1 MPQSSDE
8 METVMVSE
16 KPEVPGIAIQCEL
29 ISPKGHYPK
38 SYAFDIQDIQ
48 VRRGLVRRVYGILIV
63 QLAFTLPCI
72 ELLLRYPL
80 PYFGVTSLICF
91 VISCSLY
98 SCFYVWRDWR
108 RHAPGNYFVL
118 ILTTLIGSF
127 NRSLYLMSLVRN
139 RWVYAYPVILIL
151 EILALILYSVQEKF
165 RFTQIRGIYV
175 IGLVFGF
182 FLLLANYLG
191 CMMEVFSG
199 MACTIEAWYVIYDT
213 HLMLSGRHGYHL
225 QPTEYV
231 FAACNIHCDVPR
243 GLWRLIKMF
252 FINKIIEAIRMFRDC
267 FRTEVC

>member
-1 MPQSSDE
+1 
-8 METVMVSE
+8 MEAVMVSG

-38 SYAFDIQDIQ
+38 LYTFDIQDVQ
-48 VRRGLVRRVYGILIV
+48 VRRGLVRRFYAILIV

-72 ELLLRYPL
+72 EVLLVYPL
-80 PYFGVTSLICF
+80 PYFGLTSTISF

-108 RHAPGNYFVL
+108 RQGPGNYFVL
-118 ILTTLIGSF
+118 ILTTVIGSF

-139 RWVYAYPVILIL
+139 RWVYVYPIILIL

-175 IGLVFGF
+175 IGLVFGV
-182 FLLLANYLG
+182 FLLLAYYSG

-199 MACTIEAWYVIYDT
+199 MACAFEAWYVIYDT
-213 HLMLSGRHGYHL
+213 HLMMCGRHGYQL
-225 QPTEYV
+225 KPTEYV
-231 FAACNIHCDVPR
+231 FAACNIHCDVPY
-243 GLWRLIKMF
+243 GLWRLIKML
-252 FINKIIEAIRMFRDC
+252 FINKVIEAIRLLRDC
-267 FRTEVC
+267 FRSEVC